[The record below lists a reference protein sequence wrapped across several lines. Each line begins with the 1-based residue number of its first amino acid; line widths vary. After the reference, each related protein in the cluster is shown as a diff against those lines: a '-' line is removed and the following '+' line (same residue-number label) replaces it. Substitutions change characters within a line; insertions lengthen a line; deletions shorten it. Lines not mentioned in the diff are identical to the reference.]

1 MNCLDCFEYA
11 GIPLRGRSLSHASV
25 TVKSATTR
33 DLKAMADCEETAKL
47 FAERLA
53 NREHCVVATAD
64 NRIVGY
70 EWYCDAPFHAEERY
84 SYKLQIPPDT
94 LYAYDAFVQPEYR
107 RLGVWT
113 LFHVVYLR
121 YLMLRL
127 RKSRIIAMVDHD
139 NKASIEAHSKFGY
152 RIYAKVFVLK
162 IFGKSFCVT
171 RPAKTGKT
179 ADRPIEPRDTS
190 EVVEIGSGALPS
202 YQAQGALK

>member
-1 MNCLDCFEYA
+1 MNRLDCFEYA
-11 GIPLRGRSLSHASV
+11 GIPLRAPSLCHTSV

-33 DLKAMADCEETAKL
+33 DLRAMADREETAKL

-53 NREHCVVATAD
+53 NREHCVVAMAD
-64 NRIVGY
+64 NRLVGY
-70 EWYCDAPFHAEERY
+70 EWYCDAPFHMEERY

-94 LYAYDAFVQPEYR
+94 LYAHDAFVQPNYR

-139 NKASIEAHSKFGY
+139 NRASIAAHSKFGY
-152 RIYAKVFVLK
+152 RIYARVFVLK

-171 RPAKTGKT
+171 RPVNAGKL
-179 ADRPIEPRDTS
+179 AGQPRDTS
-190 EVVEIGSGALPS
+190 ETVKLVNSALPS
-202 YQAQGALK
+202 YQTQGALK